1 MSCFYLT
8 DERKSIDLLR
18 LSPKIL
24 RNLDSMKKYGC
35 MLGIA
40 GLVGAIAFVT
50 AAALLVYALK
60 GTSLRY
66 TIDGLVIDSPK
77 WELRSAVAS
86 GDDGNILRAFTKATY
101 RPVWKMSEAIPTMQS
116 YLSNPNPLVRCYA
129 AKALYTFGDQ
139 SGYQTMLDLVK
150 MDGPMIHIEQ
160 SILALYSKADTS
172 QLWGRE
178 LKGAVVTG
186 LIQMAPE
193 IAKTLTT
200 KDFYNEASSITD
212 YGLLDDEQF
221 IPQISS
227 TFQIT
232 QKSDVKMAAAWALAT
247 MKNDPDATNY
257 LIQTAETM
265 LGQSHS
271 PFEMRDM
278 VKYLGTLQD
287 SRVKPLLE
295 KALDSDDPS
304 VVQCAI
310 VNLLYNQGGSDKAK
324 GVLAE
329 ALNLKRMNLPW
340 DWVWQVAAQFK
351 DDRKIKEAGDNF
363 ARTDVTESWQLWTG
377 DRQNWPIYNW
387 IDGCVLKLN
396 SER

>member
-1 MSCFYLT
+1 
-8 DERKSIDLLR
+8 
-18 LSPKIL
+18 
-24 RNLDSMKKYGC
+24 MKKYGF
-35 MLGIA
+35 L
-40 GLVGAIAFVT
+40 
-50 AAALLVYALK
+50 LK

-66 TIDGLVIDSPK
+66 TIDGLVVDSPK
-77 WELRSAVAS
+77 WELRAAVAS

-101 RPVWKMSEAIPTMQS
+101 RPEWKMSDAIPTMKG

-139 SGYQTMLDLVK
+139 SGYQAMLGLVNT
-150 MDGPMIHIEQ
+150 DGPMIHIEHDLRIDAIETLVKYRQKNAAQ
-160 SILALYSKADTS
+160 SILSLYGKADTS

-178 LKGAVVTG
+178 LRGAVVSG
-186 LIQMAPE
+186 LIQLAPE
-193 IAKTLTT
+193 IAKNLTT

-212 YGLLDDEQF
+212 YGLLDDDQF
-221 IPQISS
+221 LPQIYTS
-227 TFQIT
+227 FQAT

-247 MKNDPDATNY
+247 MKNDPDAINY
-257 LIQTAETM
+257 LVQTAESM

-287 SRVKPLLE
+287 SRIKPLLE

-304 VVQCAI
+304 VVQCTV

-324 GVLAE
+324 EVLAE
-329 ALNLKRMNLPW
+329 ALNRKRMNLPW

-351 DDRKIKEAGDNF
+351 DDPKIKAAGENF
-363 ARTDVTESWQLWTG
+363 ARLDVTESWQLWTG